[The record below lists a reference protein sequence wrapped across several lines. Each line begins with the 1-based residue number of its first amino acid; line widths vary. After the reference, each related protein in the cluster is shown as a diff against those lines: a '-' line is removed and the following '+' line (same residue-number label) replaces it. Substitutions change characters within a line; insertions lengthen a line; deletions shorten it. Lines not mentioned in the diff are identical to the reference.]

1 VFCTAEVVLRGGGCR
16 SFCGG
21 IRAGFGCRIW
31 RGRSGFGWRIR
42 GLLRGGLFGCGLF
55 FATLQLDDF
64 GAQIAFFGE
73 VAPVYDFKGFLF
85 FVFRHGVSLGLL
97 G

>member
-1 VFCTAEVVLRGGGCR
+1 VAAAEAFAVGFAPDLVV
-16 SFCGG
+16 
-21 IRAGFGCRIW
+21 GFGAVAA
-31 RGRSGFGWRIR
+31 GLVGGF
-42 GLLRGGLFGCGLF
+42 GLF
-55 FATLQLDDF
+55 FATFQLYDF